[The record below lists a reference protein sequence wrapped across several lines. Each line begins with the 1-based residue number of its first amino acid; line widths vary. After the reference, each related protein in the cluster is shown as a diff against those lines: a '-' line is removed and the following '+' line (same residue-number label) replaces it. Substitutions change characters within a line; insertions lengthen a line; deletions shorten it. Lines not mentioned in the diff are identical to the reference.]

1 MKNND
6 PKQALTLV
14 DESLPTTVIN
24 AIFDDIQEQ
33 HPLLSE
39 IDFQNTGIITE
50 IIVSTLEGRHMAV
63 WGELCAE
70 AEEELLGGFTVLD
83 LKQKSLT
90 AFLPVCKA
98 MLEAGPE
105 WLDRY
110 VRAALFEA
118 IVNGVEESAVTGE
131 RLNRANRHDEKP
143 CRRIR
148 PCYLVIPDLT
158 ATAIT
163 EITPA
168 TYGALVADLAVGGTG
183 LNRTISEVL
192 FIVNPVDYLTKVM
205 PAVSYQQATGDWTQK
220 FPFPTKVITSAF
232 VPQDKAIIGLGK
244 RYFFGL
250 GTGQGGRIE
259 YSDHHRFLQRQRVYL
274 TELRGNGRPLDAT
287 SFKVLDI
294 TNLRATIPNVSL
306 NGGVTINDQPLEV
319 LGVTDARLASLAVGS
334 LTLSPAFNKSIMYY
348 TATTTNATNIITA
361 VAMDGEATI
370 TIANGETP
378 VVNGSAATWAAGENT
393 ATIEVESNGETE
405 TYTIVVTKSE

>member
-118 IVNGVEESAVTGE
+118 IVNGVEESAVTGDGLTE
-131 RLNRANRHDEKP
+131 PIGMMKNPAGALDP
-143 CRRIR
+143 VTG
-148 PCYLVIPDLT
+148 YPDLT

-294 TNLRATIPNVSL
+294 TNLRATIPSVSL

-348 TATTTNATNIITA
+348 TATTTNATNTITA

-378 VVNGSAATWAAGENT
+378 VVNGSAATWAAGDNT